1 MRVVGLIFDGCSTGR
16 YGIHKAGG
24 LTLRFTHPESQSDY
38 YVIFNVRLERQR
50 DSKKHKAGTPY
61 PKGQFWI
68 SKNYELYKFWQRAG
82 LKLPPRLSAFND
94 YMGNLAQLTY
104 QADVASFNRL
114 DAKTLSPWRTS
125 DSSFVS
131 VGTDRGQTIAE
142 HQTDRVQTTDPN
154 RDISGCCDIR
164 AFGDQ
169 PITCGAN
176 HEKSK
181 QGDALTRTHASH
193 SYEVSDQS
201 VDEWLAE
208 YNKHDKRL
216 NSSRREWDK

>member
-68 SKNYELYKFWQRAG
+68 SKNYEFYKFWQRTG

-104 QADVASFNRL
+104 QADFARLNKL
-114 DAKTLSPWRTS
+114 DAKTLRPWHPD

-131 VGTDRGQTIAE
+131 VGADKGQTLPE
-142 HQTDRVQTTDPN
+142 HRTDKAQTAGPN
-154 RDISGCCDIR
+154 RDIAGCPDIR

-169 PITCGAN
+169 LIACSED

-181 QGDALTRTHASH
+181 QGDALTRTDASNSH
-193 SYEVSDQS
+193 GVSDQS
-201 VDEWLAE
+201 VDEWLSE
-208 YNKHDKRL
+208 YSRHDACP
-216 NSSRREWDK
+216 NTSRR

>member
-1 MRVVGLIFDGCSTGR
+1 VRVVDLIFDGFSTGR
-16 YGIHKAGG
+16 YGMHKADG

-38 YVIFNVRLERQR
+38 YVIFNVRLDRQR

-61 PKGQFWI
+61 PKGQFWV
-68 SKNYELYKFWQRAG
+68 SKRYEFFRFWQRTG
-82 LKLPPRLSAFND
+82 LKVPPRLSAFND

-104 QADVASFNRL
+104 QADIARLNRL
-114 DAKTLSPWRTS
+114 DAKTLRPFYPDEQSLI
-125 DSSFVS
+125 S
-131 VGTDRGQTIAE
+131 VGTNKVQTPAE
-142 HQTDRVQTTDPN
+142 HQTNKAQTSSPN
-154 RDISGCCDIR
+154 RDIAGCPDLR

-169 PITCGAN
+169 PITCGPN

-208 YNKHDKRL
+208 YNRHGMRL
-216 NSSRREWDK
+216 DLSRRELDK

>member
-68 SKNYELYKFWQRAG
+68 SKNYEFYKFWQRTG

-104 QADVASFNRL
+104 QADFARLNKL
-114 DAKTLSPWRTS
+114 DAKTLRPWHPD

-131 VGTDRGQTIAE
+131 VGADKGQTLPE
-142 HQTDRVQTTDPN
+142 HRTDKAQTAGPN
-154 RDISGCCDIR
+154 RDVAGCPDIR

-169 PITCGAN
+169 LIACSEY

-181 QGDALTRTHASH
+181 QGDALTRTVARKSH
-193 SYEVSDQS
+193 GVSDKS
-201 VDEWLAE
+201 VD
-208 YNKHDKRL
+208 
-216 NSSRREWDK
+216 